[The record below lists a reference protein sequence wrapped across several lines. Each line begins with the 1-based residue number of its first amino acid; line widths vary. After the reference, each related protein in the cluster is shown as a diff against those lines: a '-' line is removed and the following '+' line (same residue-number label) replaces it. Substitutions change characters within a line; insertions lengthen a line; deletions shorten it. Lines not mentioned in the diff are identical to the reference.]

1 MCLKVMILWQKCE
14 KWHFCD
20 ENVRTIF
27 ELKVRNINARILFF
41 SHFRHKIITML
52 LICFITYSSQNY
64 HSCFLSPF
72 HHKFVTFWS
81 ICYLH
86 ILISAC
92 IIFHSGKT
100 PRKELA
106 TAWFCDAY
114 VETQIVMILW
124 SICECN
130 IDIKKLKFCDENV
143 IMS

>member
-92 IIFHSGKT
+92 IILHSGKT
-100 PRKELA
+100 IKKNKQQHDFVMHMWKHKLS
-106 TAWFCDAY
+106 WFCDQY
-114 VETQIVMILW
+114 VNATLI
-124 SICECN
+124 
-130 IDIKKLKFCDENV
+130 
-143 IMS
+143 